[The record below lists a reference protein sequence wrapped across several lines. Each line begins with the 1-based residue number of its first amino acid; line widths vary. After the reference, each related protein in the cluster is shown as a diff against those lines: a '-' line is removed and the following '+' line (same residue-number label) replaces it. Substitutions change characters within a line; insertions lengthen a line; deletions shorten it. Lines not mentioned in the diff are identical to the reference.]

1 MSNTGGYSAVPGEQE
16 DPPADWPKPHRSIG
30 RIGSVVLFALLA
42 ILFAILTV
50 DEVLHGTLWQ
60 VLVWAGGMLLLVH
73 LTGLTVSLMHRPR
86 QASGPPSRGTNDQGE
101 EGLAFPYSRW
111 AYYWLSVVLGAC
123 AIGCFGYAVAAVRQ
137 VSVAGVV
144 MSLVFASFGLYL
156 LWFLV
161 TMLRT
166 APGVVVITSA
176 GIYHRSLTFE
186 HFVPWESVTE
196 VAARN
201 HQTPWITVKAFPL
214 EGTRTKN
221 NAGRFSKG
229 AEGLP
234 FMIIR
239 AYWLGANAVPA
250 YLAVR
255 QYFYSPE
262 QRAEL
267 AGQK

>member
-1 MSNTGGYSAVPGEQE
+1 M
-16 DPPADWPKPHRSIG
+16 
-30 RIGSVVLFALLA
+30 
-42 ILFAILTV
+42 
-50 DEVLHGTLWQ
+50 
-60 VLVWAGGMLLLVH
+60 
-73 LTGLTVSLMHRPR
+73 
-86 QASGPPSRGTNDQGE
+86 
-101 EGLAFPYSRW
+101 AFRYSRW

-123 AIGCFGYAVAAVRQ
+123 AAGCFGYAVAAGRY

-144 MSLVFASFGLYL
+144 LSLVFAGFGLYL

-166 APGVVVITSA
+166 APGVVVISPT

-221 NAGRFSKG
+221 HAGRFSPG

-239 AYWLGANAVPA
+239 AYWLGANAIPA

-255 QYFYSPE
+255 RYFYSPE

-267 AGQK
+267 AGQD